1 MTLTGTNPTS
11 FLQAFLTPSR
21 STRRRNTEF
30 GIGCLENSFLVG
42 GSGVEV
48 VKNFSDGIQGKGV
61 YVKFDNGSSRFGSH
75 FGHSVSTPKKALLM
89 RAEINML
96 HMYSTTSEVS
106 SHSTGLHQ
114 LDIEMRRIVLE
125 WKFEKKGTDITMSDI
140 TNNSKGSQ
148 LDPSA
153 SIFLGLDDN
162 RICRW
167 DKRDRKDM
175 IQNLTSEST
184 FVLN

>member
-1 MTLTGTNPTS
+1 MGVALRDSGSDYLFENVQGVVANEANKVKVYGKD
-11 FLQAFLTPSR
+11 FI

-61 YVKFDNGSSRFGSH
+61 YVKFDNGSSRFGSY
-75 FGHSVSTPKKALLM
+75 FGHSVSTPKKTLLM
-89 RAEINML
+89 RAEINTL
-96 HMYSTTSEVS
+96 HMNSTTSEVS

-125 WKFEKKGTDITMSDI
+125 
-140 TNNSKGSQ
+140 
-148 LDPSA
+148 
-153 SIFLGLDDN
+153 
-162 RICRW
+162 
-167 DKRDRKDM
+167 
-175 IQNLTSEST
+175 
-184 FVLN
+184 